1 MCQRSNAA
9 ATDHPTILLNHPIGG
24 ARLAVEFKQL
34 IEVGVG
40 YGVALISRQ
49 PVFRRNLADNV
60 GDSSIVFSGD
70 AAQVDEAALA
80 DTEWLK
86 QAIVAVRNI
95 RAEMNIA
102 PGKPL
107 ELLLRGCS
115 ADAQRR
121 VTDNQ
126 SFLQSMARLE
136 SIIVLPAD
144 DKGPVSVTKIIDGAE
159 LLIPMAGLINKEDE
173 LARLAK
179 EVAKID
185 GEISRIE
192 SKLAN
197 EGFVAR
203 APEAVIAKEREKL
216 DGYAEAKSKLI
227 EQQAVIAAL

>member
-1 MCQRSNAA
+1 
-9 ATDHPTILLNHPIGG
+9 
-24 ARLAVEFKQL
+24 
-34 IEVGVG
+34 
-40 YGVALISRQ
+40 
-49 PVFRRNLADNV
+49 
-60 GDSSIVFSGD
+60 
-70 AAQVDEAALA
+70 
-80 DTEWLK
+80 
-86 QAIVAVRNI
+86 
-95 RAEMNIA
+95 
-102 PGKPL
+102 
-107 ELLLRGCS
+107 
-115 ADAQRR
+115 
-121 VTDNQ
+121 
-126 SFLQSMARLE
+126 
-136 SIIVLPAD
+136 
-144 DKGPVSVTKIIDGAE
+144 VTKIIDGAE